1 MSEFISTITPFLHQH
16 RYIFAFLGAL
26 FEGTSIML
34 LCGFLYKLDIFKFL
48 NIIAVLSL
56 GYFIN
61 GYILYAIGR
70 FGGRKVLEKWGPR
83 FFLTQERLRKLE
95 RYCKKHMG
103 RALII
108 TRITYGF
115 SMATFIIAGM
125 FKTKAKKFFGCSLIA
140 TFIWVLMLFTIGY
153 SFGASYELL
162 SKVIRLIAGWLVAVL
177 FIVIVSIAIWLVF
190 RLRRLARTKFIE
202 KSLNQGSWKRL
213 RGLAKRINK
222 FLNSNIT

>member
-26 FEGTSIML
+26 SEGSSIML
-34 LCGFLYKLDIFKFL
+34 LCGFLHKLGIFKFL

-61 GYILYAIGR
+61 GYVLYAVGR

-83 FFLTQERLRKLE
+83 FFLTKERLRKLE
-95 RYCKKHMG
+95 RYYKKHMG

-115 SMATFIIAGM
+115 SMPTFIIAGM
-125 FKTKAKKFFGCSLIA
+125 FKTKAKKFFWCSLIA
-140 TFIWVLMLFTIGY
+140 TFIWVSMLFAIGY

-162 SKVIRLIAGWLVAVL
+162 GRVIKLIAGWLMAVL

-190 RLRRLARTKFIE
+190 RLRQLARTKFIE

-213 RGLAKRINK
+213 REFGKKINE
-222 FLNSNIT
+222 FLNKDIT

>member
-1 MSEFISTITPFLHQH
+1 MSEFISTITPFLHHH

-26 FEGTSIML
+26 FEGSSIML
-34 LCGFLYKLDIFKFL
+34 LCGFLHKLGIFKFL

-61 GYILYAIGR
+61 GYVLYAVGR
-70 FGGRKVLEKWGPR
+70 FGGRKILEKWGPR

-103 RALII
+103 RAMII

-115 SMATFIIAGM
+115 SMPTFIIAGM
-125 FKTKAKKFFGCSLIA
+125 FRTKAKKFFWCSLTA
-140 TFIWVLMLFTIGY
+140 TFIWVLMLFVIGY
-153 SFGASYELL
+153 TFGASYELL
-162 SKVIRLIAGWLVAVL
+162 SKVIKLIAGWLMVVFFIIIVL
-177 FIVIVSIAIWLVF
+177 IAIWFVF
-190 RLRRLARTKFIE
+190 WLRRLARTKFIE

-213 RGLAKRINK
+213 RKLGKKINK
-222 FLNSNIT
+222 FLNQDIT